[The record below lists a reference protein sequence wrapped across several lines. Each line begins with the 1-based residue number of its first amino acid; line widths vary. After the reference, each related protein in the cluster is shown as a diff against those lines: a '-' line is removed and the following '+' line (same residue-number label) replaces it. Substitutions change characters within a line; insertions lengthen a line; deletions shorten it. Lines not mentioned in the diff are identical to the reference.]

1 MPDTATSYTDL
12 RALVINC
19 TLKRSPSAATP
30 RA

>member
-1 MPDTATSYTDL
+1 MADTIASYGDL